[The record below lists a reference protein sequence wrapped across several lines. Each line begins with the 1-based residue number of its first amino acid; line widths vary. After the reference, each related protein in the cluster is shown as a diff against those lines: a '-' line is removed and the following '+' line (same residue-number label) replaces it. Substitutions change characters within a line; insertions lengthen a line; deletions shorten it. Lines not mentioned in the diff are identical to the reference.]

1 MAMVIT
7 MILVNMYLMK
17 GNNYGIIYSI
27 LGEVTESITCS
38 PFLKF
43 FDSFK
48 DLPALGYLNWFF
60 PVKDCLVVMA
70 AYLVAVGVYYVY
82 SVIMRW
88 IRAIE

>member
-1 MAMVIT
+1 MELFTQFWDKLLKV
-7 MILVNMYLMK
+7 LPV
-17 GNNYGIIYSI
+17 
-27 LGEVTESITCS
+27 S

-43 FDSFK
+43 FDYFK

-70 AYLVAVGVYYVY
+70 ASLVAVGVYYGF

-88 IRAIE
+88 IRAIQ

>member
-1 MAMVIT
+1 MELFTQFWEKLLKV
-7 MILVNMYLMK
+7 LPV
-17 GNNYGIIYSI
+17 
-27 LGEVTESITCS
+27 S

-43 FDSFK
+43 FDSFQ

-70 AYLVAVGVYYVY
+70 AYLVAGGVYYVY